1 MVFPRHMLE
10 SIVVTVLAI
19 VMTTLAITTWAFSP
33 NPKSNS
39 AAPIPQ
45 SEAIYQAQHWNAY

>member
-1 MVFPRHMLE
+1 MAFQRQTLE
-10 SIVVTVLAI
+10 SIFVTALAI

-45 SEAIYQAQHWNAY
+45 SEAVYRAQHWNAY